1 MRAGERCRTFR
12 RLPAKRFT
20 VSTLV
25 QDACL
30 RIPNETTIEV
40 QEGATLAIIATNG
53 LSLGTQ
59 VVFNARGARG
69 LRGNRAQFASI
80 YLDASTDQE
89 IRALCVDE
97 GNRCACP
104 TGNPALS
111 SIRGR
116 AGGPGAPGGTLH
128 LISPE
133 LVSAPR
139 VTGLGMDVSG
149 GTGGPAGE
157 SGTREC
163 TRGAVQC
170 ASPACSAG
178 VGSGPDGA
186 DGSVFLSLGGEG
198 SAGAVQ
204 RMMLT
209 TTPPRAVVIVPLEV
223 DAALR
228 EQFKKLEDQA
238 IKEGWQRRSGEDI

>member
-12 RLPAKRFT
+12 KLPTKHFT

-30 RIPNETTIEV
+30 RIPDGTTIDV

-59 VVFNARGARG
+59 VVFSAKGARG
-69 LRGNRAQFASI
+69 LRGNRAEFASI
-80 YLDASTDQE
+80 YLDASTDEE
-89 IRALCVDE
+89 IRALCVDK
-97 GNRCACP
+97 GNRCGCP
-104 TGNPALS
+104 TGDPGLS

-116 AGGPGAPGGTLH
+116 AGGTGAPGGTLH

-133 LVSAPR
+133 LVSAGR
-139 VTGLGMDVSG
+139 VTALGIDVSG

-163 TRGAVQC
+163 VRGAVQC
-170 ASPACSAG
+170 SSPACSAG
-178 VGSGPDGA
+178 VAPGTDGV
-186 DGSVFLSLGGEG
+186 DGTVFLSLGGAG
-198 SAGAVQ
+198 SADAVQ
-204 RMMLT
+204 RMKRT
-209 TTPPRAVVIVPLEV
+209 TTPTHAVVIVPLEV

-238 IKEGWQRRSGEDI
+238 IREGWQRRSGEDT